1 MNIDDIEV
9 LDDNTTKEKLIFTAD
24 QDVNIRLDVYLTKYI
39 EDYSRSFI
47 QKIIKENLVTVN
59 GLVKNLSYKVKKND
73 LIQIVMQDIK
83 PSKIEPQDIPLD
95 IVYEDDDIIIIN
107 KKRGMVVHP
116 ATGNCNN
123 TLVNALLFHTKNSLS
138 DINGIERP
146 GIVHRIDKDTSGVI
160 VACKNNSSHK
170 ILTDVFSK
178 HNIKR
183 EYVAIV
189 KGYPDSDK
197 GLINAPIGR
206 DKFNRLKM
214 AVDLKNGKRAVT
226 NFEVL
231 EKMKGASYIKA
242 VLETGRTH
250 QIRTH
255 MAFIGNPLLGDD
267 IYGGKDKRFE
277 KGQLLHARLLGF
289 IHPIKNEYMEF
300 TANLD
305 DYFQNALEVLRK
317 HE

>member
-214 AVDLKNGKRAVT
+214 AVDSKNGKRAVT

>member
-1 MNIDDIEV
+1 
-9 LDDNTTKEKLIFTAD
+9 
-24 QDVNIRLDVYLTKYI
+24 
-39 EDYSRSFI
+39 
-47 QKIIKENLVTVN
+47 
-59 GLVKNLSYKVKKND
+59 
-73 LIQIVMQDIK
+73 
-83 PSKIEPQDIPLD
+83 
-95 IVYEDDDIIIIN
+95 
-107 KKRGMVVHP
+107 
-116 ATGNCNN
+116 
-123 TLVNALLFHTKNSLS
+123 
-138 DINGIERP
+138 
-146 GIVHRIDKDTSGVI
+146 
-160 VACKNNSSHK
+160 
-170 ILTDVFSK
+170 
-178 HNIKR
+178 
-183 EYVAIV
+183 
-189 KGYPDSDK
+189 
-197 GLINAPIGR
+197 
-206 DKFNRLKM
+206 M
-214 AVDLKNGKRAVT
+214 AVDSKNGKRAVT